1 MTHPPPSPPQDMEP
15 EDVRGRL
22 RRRGGGL
29 ALAAALQGRDARSTP
44 VPGRAGQGPARQ
56 EAGLLRVPAVQGVG
70 QGEGGSGGRGGG
82 SGGGMD
88 VCYASIC
95 CRLIVL
101 LAYLYCFFLGIY
113 IVSVYILLFI
123 TFFFLLS
130 LSFFSSLPFRE
141 LFEGELPVAATDCR
155 LARPLSETPR
165 PI

>member
-1 MTHPPPSPPQDMEP
+1 MEP

-44 VPGRAGQGPARQ
+44 VPGRAGEGPARQ

-70 QGEGGSGGRGGG
+70 QGEGGSGGRGGR
-82 SGGGMD
+82 GGRG

-113 IVSVYILLFI
+113 IVSVYIRLLLI
-123 TFFFLLS
+123 TFFSFSLS
-130 LSFFSSLPFRE
+130 LFLQFTS
-141 LFEGELPVAATDCR
+141 V
-155 LARPLSETPR
+155 
-165 PI
+165 